1 MALWPPWIC
10 SARKVIHPPS
20 EIVKGSKGLESNLDI
35 DRRIFGCFGKN
46 IHQDKYKTIDDT
58 MSDSNIGGRRRRNM
72 RDNLFVIYA
81 TIDDAVRKKKFH

>member
-1 MALWPPWIC
+1 MWPPCVC

-20 EIVKGSKGLESNLDI
+20 EIVNDIKRISNLDI
-35 DRRIFGCFGKN
+35 DRRIFGCFGKI

-58 MSDSNIGGRRRRNM
+58 MSDSNIGGRRRRYM

-81 TIDDAVRKKKFH
+81 TIDDTFRENKIH